1 MIMWKPT
8 ACQTDMNMIAGMAVE
23 VSLSQS
29 APSTTLK
36 VSACRTELTRPSGWY
51 MKRQRMETTTMEVTT
66 GTKYIVRKKL
76 VPRTRLLTSSAIA
89 SARADWT
96 GTTTTAKKKVL
107 RRDVQNSGSLNS
119 RSRF

>member
-29 APSTTLK
+29 APSTMLK
-36 VSACRTELTRPSGWY
+36 VSACRTALTRPSGWY
-51 MKRQRMETTTMEVTT
+51 MKRHRMETTTMEVTT

-76 VPRTRLLTSSAIA
+76 VPLTRMVKSSDIR
-89 SARADWT
+89 SARADWP
-96 GTTTTAKKKVL
+96 GTTTTEKPKVL
-107 RRDVQNSGSLNS
+107 R
-119 RSRF
+119 